1 MSGKYLSTSAIAR
14 DLKVTGK
21 ELFAIFQEYGLISKT
36 ESSWELTQEGKEY
49 GAKTRDSKQY
59 GKYIVWPETIK
70 QRLSVP
76 ENTQAKVPVSSTT
89 ISKKFNVSSRQVN
102 KILSELGLVSRDRK
116 GWVLTDLGHN
126 WGGQQFKHPQ
136 SGIPF
141 ARWPEDILENENF
154 KDAFMQTA
162 GITEVPYP
170 VQEDFR
176 TKYKAEFRSKDGHYL
191 RSKAEVMVDNW
202 LYTEG
207 FVHAYERKLPVEE
220 DLYCDFYLPQGKVYI
235 EYWGLEND
243 PQYLERK
250 KKKIAIYQKYK
261 FQLIELNES
270 DIQNL
275 DDILPRK
282 LLDFGMQT
290 S

>member
-1 MSGKYLSTSAIAR
+1 MNEKYLSTSAIAR
-14 DLKVTGK
+14 ELKVTGK
-21 ELFAIFQEYGLISKT
+21 ELFAIFQDYGLIRKT
-36 ESSWELTQEGKEY
+36 ESGWELTQEGEKY

-76 ENTQAKVPVSSTT
+76 DNAEVKVPVSSTT
-89 ISKKFNVSSRQVN
+89 ISKRFNVSSRQVN

-141 ARWPEDILENENF
+141 VHWPESILENENF
-154 KDAFMQTA
+154 KGAFMQTA
-162 GITEVPYP
+162 GIPEEPSP
-170 VQEDFR
+170 IQEDFR
-176 TKYKAEFRSKDGHYL
+176 TKYKAEFRTKDGHYV

-220 DLYCDFYLPQGKVYI
+220 DVYCDFYLPQGKVYI

-250 KKKIAIYQKYK
+250 KEKIGIYQKNN

-290 S
+290 N

>member
-1 MSGKYLSTSAIAR
+1 MNEKYLSTSAIAR
-14 DLKVTGK
+14 ELKVTSK
-21 ELFAIFQEYGLISKT
+21 ELFAIFQDYGLIRKT
-36 ESSWELTQEGKEY
+36 ESGWELTQEGEKY
-49 GAKTRDSKQY
+49 GAKVKDSKQY

-76 ENTQAKVPVSSTT
+76 DNAEVKVPVSSTT

-141 ARWPEDILENENF
+141 VRWPEDILENENF

-162 GITEVPYP
+162 GITEVPSP

-176 TKYKAEFRSKDGHYL
+176 TKYKAEFRTKDGHYV
-191 RSKAEVMVDNW
+191 RSKAEVMIDNW
-202 LYTEG
+202 LYTED
-207 FVHAYERKLPVEE
+207 FVHAYERKLPVE
-220 DLYCDFYLPQGKVYI
+220 DDVYCDFYLPQGKVYI

-243 PQYLERK
+243 PHYLERK
-250 KKKIAIYQKYK
+250 KKKIEVYK
-261 FQLIELNES
+261 NNKFHLIELNES